1 MMDKYIEIIKLTK
14 NKDKVYQVY
23 EFLIKNDRNNLNMYK

>member
-23 EFLIKNDRNNLNMYK
+23 EFLIKNDRNNMNMYK